1 MRKRPNLPSLIF
13 GLVFIAIALAA
24 LASIG
29 GRSLSLDQLG
39 ILVSVGLI
47 CLGALTGFLSR
58 RPDNPNP
65 TQGE

>member
-1 MRKRPNLPSLIF
+1 MTKRPNLPSLIF
-13 GLVFIAIALAA
+13 GLVFMAVALAA
-24 LASIG
+24 LAGVG

-39 ILVSVGLI
+39 ILIAVGLI

-58 RPDNPNP
+58 KPDNPNP